1 MEVGSGSKLR
11 AVQCEKPAN
20 PQNGRAHYT
29 SVSYNSVVIYE
40 CRFGFKL
47 VGPSTRTCTSNKD
60 WDGTEPTCEEIK
72 CEDPGP
78 FYNGY
83 FEGRSYSLGSTVFFR
98 CFEGM
103 KMEGSRSATCLENGN
118 WSNPIPK
125 CLAPCIVPEMEMGNF
140 TDYNPGSHVTHGQ
153 EVNITCEPRYAII
166 HNATPVSCNNGTWT
180 HVPVCA
186 PARCRQLPDKPKNG
200 LVIAPKTDHGMK
212 ALFLCRDG
220 YQLAGPNVTECYYGE
235 WTVPSPICKESKW
248 SRPHFVHGS
257 TLLCSPPFFPFCF
270 VYR

>member
-1 MEVGSGSKLR
+1 MFQLSSVR
-11 AVQCEKPAN
+11 NQRI

-47 VGPSTRTCTSNKD
+47 VGPATRTCNASKL
-60 WDGTEPTCEEIK
+60 WDGLEPVCEEIK

-103 KMEGSRSATCLENGN
+103 KMEGARSATCLENGN

-125 CLAPCIVPEMEMGNF
+125 CLSPCIVPEMEQGNF
-140 TDYNPGSHVTHGQ
+140 TDFSPGSRVSHGQ
-153 EVNITCEPRYAII
+153 EVNITCIYRYDVI
-166 HNATPVSCNNGTWT
+166 HTATPVSCNNGTWS
-180 HVPVCA
+180 HVPTCV
-186 PARCRQLPDKPKNG
+186 PGKN
-200 LVIAPKTDHGMK
+200 DHIYLSK
-212 ALFLCRDG
+212 
-220 YQLAGPNVTECYYGE
+220 VYYE
-235 WTVPSPICKESKW
+235 Q
-248 SRPHFVHGS
+248 
-257 TLLCSPPFFPFCF
+257 
-270 VYR
+270 YRNI